1 VYVGSCNGVFHAV
14 ELRTGRVR
22 WETKVSPDSD
32 QYFFHG
38 DPLIAGAVIVAGA
51 DRPTG
56 ASIHALDR
64 ATGREL
70 WKHPVGRGVNGPIAG
85 SGGRAYAARF
95 EGQLLSLDIGSG
107 DLRWAVDLKISGM
120 EGPAAGGGR
129 VFAGTVDGTL
139 HGLNA
144 ETGRQE
150 WGINLG
156 APVSTTVT
164 VSTADLYLGT
174 ADGAVHHVDA
184 NRGAVLGSR
193 KLDPM
198 LKPTSVPVRTVDSV
212 LVLLADQAADYRAV
226 VSLAPGLDNVRWRVA
241 ADKNWTTSR
250 IFVWGDVIVLGTASG
265 NVDAYCAT
273 TGVPAWSRNIKGPVR
288 SVGGAEDILLVGT
301 RNGDLYAMRAPRSCD
316 AK

>member
-1 VYVGSCNGVFHAV
+1 VYIGSCNGIFRAL
-14 ELRTGRVR
+14 ELKTGRVR
-22 WETKVSPDSD
+22 WETKVSPDSA

-38 DPLIAGAVIVAGA
+38 DPLVAGDVIVAGA

-85 SGGRAYAARF
+85 GGGRAYAARF
-95 EGQLLSLDIGSG
+95 DGQLLSLDVGSG
-107 DLRWAVDLKISGM
+107 KLRWAVDLKISGM

-129 VFAGTVDGTL
+129 VFAGTVDGVL
-139 HGLNA
+139 HGLNP
-144 ETGRQE
+144 ETGREE

-164 VSTADLYLGT
+164 VSTTDLYVGT
-174 ADGAVHHVDA
+174 ADGAVHRVDA
-184 NRGAVLGSR
+184 NRGTLLASR

-198 LKPTSVPVRTVDSV
+198 LKPTSVPVRTADAV
-212 LVLLADQAADYRAV
+212 LVLLADQSADYRAV
-226 VSLAPGLDNVRWRVA
+226 VSLDPALDNVRWRIA

-250 IFVWGDVIVLGTASG
+250 ILVWGDVIVLGTPAG
-265 NVDAYCAT
+265 NVHAYCAK
-273 TGVPAWSRNIKGPVR
+273 TGVPAWSRSIKGPVR
-288 SVGGAEDILLVGT
+288 SIGGAEDILLVGT
-301 RNGDLYAMRAPRSCD
+301 PNGDLYAMRTPRSCD

>member
-1 VYVGSCNGVFHAV
+1 VYVGSCNGVFRGL

-22 WETKVSPDSD
+22 WETKVSPDST

-38 DPLIAGAVIVAGA
+38 DPLVADDVIVAGA
-51 DRPTG
+51 DRAAG
-56 ASIHALDR
+56 ASIHAFDR
-64 ATGREL
+64 RTGKEL
-70 WKHPVGRGVNGPIAG
+70 WKHAAGRGVNGPIAG
-85 SGGRAYAARF
+85 GAGRAYAARF
-95 EGQLLSLDIGSG
+95 EGQLLSLDVGSG

-129 VFAGTVDGTL
+129 VFAGTVDGVL
-139 HGLNA
+139 HALNA
-144 ETGRQE
+144 ETGREE

-174 ADGAVHHVDA
+174 ADGAVHRVDA
-184 NRGAVLGSR
+184 NRGTVLASQ
-193 KLDPM
+193 KLDPT
-198 LKPTSVPVRTVDSV
+198 LKPAGVPVRTVDSM
-212 LVLLADQAADYRAV
+212 LVLLVDQSADYRAV
-226 VSLAPGLDNVRWRVA
+226 VSLDPALDNVRWRVA

-250 IFVWGDVIVLGTASG
+250 IFVWGDVIVLGTPSG
-265 NVDAYCAT
+265 TVDAYCAK
-273 TGVPAWSRNIKGPVR
+273 TGVPAWSRSIKGRVR

-301 RNGDLYAMRAPRSCD
+301 QPGDLYAMRAPRSCN